1 MTEKEKLFEELIKKS
16 GKSREEL
23 EKLVS
28 DKVNELSGL
37 VSEEGAIY
45 IIANEMEIRLDTDR
59 PKRELNQLK
68 IDEITQPKT
77 PVSSVCKVVKKYDK
91 VNFSKDSGSEGS
103 VQSILVGDETGVIR
117 VVFWNDKTE
126 LLDSV
131 QEGDI
136 LKIINAYARENT
148 NSERIEV
155 HFGQYSDI
163 EVNPQG
169 VEIEVKEFVPED
181 IEFEEK
187 KVTEINEGDKNIK
200 IAGVITTFDIPRY
213 YLGCPECYKKVFQDE
228 GTYKCAMHDEV
239 EAMRIP
245 IVNIVVDDGS
255 GNISVVGFRDRA
267 QDLTKLD
274 KEKLLELTEDIDK
287 YNEFSKSIVG
297 SKVELGGNT
306 SLSPLTGENQI
317 LVNQVMSLDLKEIDE
332 LAKEII
338 SEDEKE
344 TSQESESDNED
355 KKNKTEKESDFLD
368 DEDLDIE
375 EIDFND
381 DLM

>member
-45 IIANEMEIRLDTDR
+45 IIANEMGIRLDTDR
-59 PKRELNQLK
+59 PKREINQLK
-68 IDEITQPKT
+68 IEEITQPKT
-77 PVSSVCKVVKKYDK
+77 PVSLVCKIVKKYDK
-91 VNFSKDSGSEGS
+91 VSFSTDSGSEGS
-103 VQSILVGDETGVIR
+103 VQSILAGDETGVIR

-136 LKIINAYARENT
+136 LKIINAYTRENT

-169 VEIEVKEFVPED
+169 VEIEVKEFVPEE

-200 IAGVITTFDIPRY
+200 ITGVITTFDIPRY
-213 YLGCPECYKKVFQDE
+213 YFGCPECYKKVFQDE

-255 GNISVVGFRDRA
+255 GSISVVGFRDRA
-267 QDLTKLD
+267 QDLTKLT

-287 YNEFSKSIVG
+287 YNEFSKSIIG
-297 SKVELGGNT
+297 SKVEVGGNT
-306 SLSPLTGENQI
+306 SQSPLTGENQI
-317 LVNQVMSLDLKEIDE
+317 LVNQVISINLKDIDE

-338 SEDEKE
+338 NEDEKE
-344 TSQESESDNED
+344 VSQESDEEN
-355 KKNKTEKESDFLD
+355 KKKKTEKESNFLD
-368 DEDLDIE
+368 DDELDIE

>member
-1 MTEKEKLFEELIKKS
+1 MTEKEKLFEDFIKKS
-16 GKSREEL
+16 GKSREEI
-23 EKLVS
+23 EKLVA

-45 IIANEMEIRLDTDR
+45 IIANEVGIRLDHDR

-77 PVSSVCKVVKKYDK
+77 PVSLACKVVKKYDK
-91 VNFSKDSGSEGS
+91 VNFSTDSGSEGS
-103 VQSILVGDETGVIR
+103 VQSILAGDETGVIR

-136 LKIINAYARENT
+136 LKIINAYTRENT

-169 VEIEVKEFVPED
+169 IEIEVKEFVPED

-187 KVTEINEGDKNIK
+187 KVNEISEGDKNIK
-200 IAGVITTFDIPRY
+200 ISGIITTFDIPRY
-213 YLGCPECYKKVFQDE
+213 YFGCPDCYKKVFQDE

-245 IVNIVVDDGS
+245 IVNIIVDDGS
-255 GNISVVGFRDRA
+255 GSISVVGFRDRA
-267 QDLTKLD
+267 QDLTKLE

-287 YNEFSKSIVG
+287 YNEFNKTIVG
-297 SKVELGGNT
+297 SKVEIGGNS

-317 LVNQVMSLDLKEIDE
+317 LVNQVMSLDLKEIEE
-332 LAKEII
+332 LAEEII
-338 SEDEKE
+338 KEDEKE
-344 TSQESESDNED
+344 ASQEPKEDNEN
-355 KKNKTEKESDFLD
+355 KKKKTEKESDFLD
-368 DEDLDIE
+368 DDDLDIE